1 MRNFIAIA
9 AVAAAALGATSAANA
24 VTIVNGS
31 FETLTVTVPAGRAP
45 NFNTSFL
52 EVLAPNSTA
61 IAGWNIGVV
70 GTPGAAGV
78 DIIRN
83 YWQAS
88 EGSYS
93 LDMNAR
99 GRGSVS
105 QQLTDMRAGFSYTL
119 TFDLSKNPQGSAPRS
134 LLLSVGDLTPAT
146 YAYTLSNSRT
156 AMGWQSQ
163 TYVFVAT
170 ATSALLTFESLTP
183 GSFGAALDNV
193 AIRQTSATQ
202 VPEPESWMLMVA
214 GFGMV
219 GFAARRRKTAL
230 AA

>member
-1 MRNFIAIA
+1 MRKFIAIA
-9 AVAAAALGATSAANA
+9 AVAAAALGSTSAANA

-31 FETLTVTVPAGRAP
+31 FETLTVAVPAGRAP

-61 IAGWNIGVV
+61 ISGWNIGVV
-70 GTPGAAGV
+70 GPLGEAGV

-83 YWQAS
+83 FWQAS
-88 EGSYS
+88 NGAYS
-93 LDMNAR
+93 LDLNAR
-99 GRGSVS
+99 GAGSVS
-105 QQLTDMRAGFSYTL
+105 QVLTDLRVGFSYTL
-119 TFDLSKNPQGSAPRS
+119 TFDLSKNPQGAPPRS

-146 YAYTLSNSRT
+146 YAYTLANART

-163 TYVFVAT
+163 TYIFVAN
-170 ATSALLTFESLTP
+170 ATSALLKFESLASGP
-183 GSFGAALDNV
+183 YGAALDNV

-219 GFAARRRKTAL
+219 GFAARRRTAVV